1 MTEKET
7 RVKIMTDYLIS
18 TGTKADMAKACAET
32 FEEVKPEQAKLI
44 CKELKKRE
52 I

>member
-7 RVKIMTDYLIS
+7 RIKSITNYLIS

-32 FEEVKPEQAKLI
+32 FEEVKPEQSKLI
-44 CKELKKRE
+44 YKELTKGN
-52 I
+52 